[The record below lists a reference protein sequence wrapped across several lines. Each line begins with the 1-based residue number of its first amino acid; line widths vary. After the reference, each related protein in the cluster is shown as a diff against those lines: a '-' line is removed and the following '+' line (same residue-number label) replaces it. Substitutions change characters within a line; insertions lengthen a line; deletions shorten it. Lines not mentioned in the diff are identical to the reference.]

1 MVGTFA
7 SLFVSVAV
15 AMLGIG
21 IIAPILPLYADT
33 FGASG
38 VVIGFVFAAFS
49 ISRSLLGP
57 MVGRF
62 SDRVGRKRI
71 LVGGLA
77 AFSVLS
83 ILYSVA
89 GSIWELAIYR
99 FLQGA
104 ASVMV
109 TPIAQAYVGDLTP
122 KGREGRTINLLYAAM
137 FFGVALGPLL
147 GGQLSAAWSYHA
159 AFAAMGGL
167 SFVAL
172 LLVWWTVPS
181 DHGVRTVRERE
192 VKKLVPMRRILKEPA
207 IKGIVAYFATRGFW
221 RQGFSAFYPLF
232 AVSMLGWGE
241 AEVGTVLSAYF
252 FAGGLLQIPFG
263 FLADRL
269 RRLPQVIVGSV
280 GAPLL
285 LVLIPFMHRTWE
297 IVAVMFAMG
306 ALSALS
312 RASVLAIRTE
322 LGRTHGMATL
332 AGLHGSSFAL
342 GQMIGPMAFGAFSD
356 VLGVGSV
363 FPIGSAVGLF
373 GSAWVVYWLRGW
385 GRRPTNN
392 PSGEDASATATPR
405 PSPGADRAD
414 TRPSG

>member
-1 MVGTFA
+1 MWRTFA
-7 SLFVSVAV
+7 SLFVAVAV

-38 VVIGFVFAAFS
+38 VTIGFVFAAFS
-49 ISRSLLGP
+49 ISRSILGP
-57 MVGRF
+57 WVGRF

-71 LVGGLA
+71 LLVGLG
-77 AFSVLS
+77 AFSAISVLY
-83 ILYSVA
+83 IVA
-89 GSIWELAIYR
+89 GSIWELAAFR

-109 TPIAQAYVGDLTP
+109 TPIAQAYVGDITP
-122 KGREGRTINLLYAAM
+122 VGREGRTINLLYAAM

-147 GGQLSAAWSYHA
+147 GGQLSALWSYHA
-159 AFAAMGGL
+159 AFGAMGGL

-172 LLVWWTVPS
+172 LLVWRTVPS
-181 DHGVRTVRERE
+181 DHGRRPTEE
-192 VKKLVPMRRILKEPA
+192 KEEPDLVPLPHILKRPA
-207 IKGIVAYFATRGFW
+207 VKGIVAYFATRGFW

-232 AVSMLGWGE
+232 AVSLIGWSA

-263 FLADRL
+263 YLADRFK
-269 RRLPQVIVGSV
+269 RFPQILVGSV

-285 LVLIPFMHRTWE
+285 LTLIPFVRTTWE
-297 IVAVMFAMG
+297 VVLVMFAMG
-306 ALSALS
+306 AFSAFS

-342 GQMIGPMAFGAFSD
+342 GQMVGPMAFGAISD
-356 VLGVGSV
+356 AFGVGAVFPFGSVLGLVGS
-363 FPIGSAVGLF
+363 GL
-373 GSAWVVYWLRGW
+373 VVYWLRHW
-385 GRRPTNN
+385 REPIAN
-392 PSGEDASATATPR
+392 
-405 PSPGADRAD
+405 PGA
-414 TRPSG
+414 

>member
-1 MVGTFA
+1 MWRTFA
-7 SLFVSVAV
+7 SLFVAVAV

-38 VVIGFVFAAFS
+38 VTIGFVFAAFS
-49 ISRSLLGP
+49 ISRALLGP
-57 MVGRF
+57 WVGRF
-62 SDRVGRKRI
+62 SDRIGRKRI
-71 LVGGLA
+71 LLVGLG
-77 AFSVLS
+77 AFSAISVL
-83 ILYSVA
+83 YVVA
-89 GSIWELAIYR
+89 GSIWELAAFR

-109 TPIAQAYVGDLTP
+109 TPIAQAYVGDITP
-122 KGREGRTINLLYAAM
+122 VGREGRTINLLYAAM

-147 GGQLSAAWSYHA
+147 GGQLSALWSYHV
-159 AFAAMGGL
+159 AFGAMGGL

-172 LLVWWTVPS
+172 LLVWRTVPS
-181 DHGVRTVRERE
+181 DHGRRATEE
-192 VKKLVPMRRILKEPA
+192 KKEPELVPLPRILKRPA
-207 IKGIVAYFATRGFW
+207 VKGIVAYFATRGFW

-232 AVSMLGWGE
+232 AVSLIGWSE

-263 FLADRL
+263 YLADRFK
-269 RRLPQVIVGSV
+269 RFPQILIGSV

-285 LVLIPFMHRTWE
+285 LTLIPFVRTTWE
-297 IVAVMFAMG
+297 VVLVMFAMG
-306 ALSALS
+306 ALSAFS

-342 GQMIGPMAFGAFSD
+342 GQMVGPMAFGAVSD
-356 VLGVGSV
+356 AFGVGAVFPFGSVLGLVGS
-363 FPIGSAVGLF
+363 GL
-373 GSAWVVYWLRGW
+373 VVYWLRHWRGSIA
-385 GRRPTNN
+385 N
-392 PSGEDASATATPR
+392 
-405 PSPGADRAD
+405 PGA
-414 TRPSG
+414 

>member
-1 MVGTFA
+1 MWRTFA
-7 SLFVSVAV
+7 SLFIAVAV

-38 VVIGFVFAAFS
+38 VAIGFVFAAFS

-57 MVGRF
+57 WVGRF

-71 LVGGLA
+71 MLVGLG
-77 AFSVLS
+77 AFSLIS
-83 ILYSVA
+83 ILYLLA
-89 GSIWELAIYR
+89 GNIWELAAFR

-109 TPIAQAYVGDLTP
+109 TPIAQAYVGDITP

-147 GGQLSAAWSYHA
+147 GGQLSALWSYHA
-159 AFAAMGGL
+159 AFGAMGGL
-167 SFVAL
+167 SFIAL
-172 LLVWWTVPS
+172 LLVWWTVPN
-181 DHGVRTVRERE
+181 DHGRRTTREEAVR
-192 VKKLVPMRRILKEPA
+192 KLVPLRRIARLPA
-207 IKGIVAYFATRGFW
+207 VKGMVAYFATRGFW

-232 AVSMLGWGE
+232 AVSIMGWSE

-263 FLADRL
+263 YLADRF
-269 RRLPQVIVGSV
+269 RRFPQILIGSI

-285 LVLIPFMHRTWE
+285 LTLIPFVRVTWQ
-297 IVAVMFAMG
+297 IVLVMFAMG
-306 ALSALS
+306 TLSALS

-342 GQMIGPMAFGAFSD
+342 GQMVGPMAFGAFSD
-356 VLGVGSV
+356 AFGLGSV
-363 FPIGSAVGLF
+363 FPFGSIVGLLGSGLVIFWLRHWRGSATG
-373 GSAWVVYWLRGW
+373 
-385 GRRPTNN
+385 
-392 PSGEDASATATPR
+392 AT
-405 PSPGADRAD
+405 G
-414 TRPSG
+414 

>member
-1 MVGTFA
+1 MWRTFG
-7 SLFVSVAV
+7 SLFVAVAV

-21 IIAPILPLYADT
+21 IIAPVLPLYADT

-38 VVIGFVFAAFS
+38 VAIGFVFASFS

-57 MVGRF
+57 WLGRF

-71 LVGGLA
+71 MLIGLG
-77 AFSVLS
+77 AFSAISVLY
-83 ILYSVA
+83 IIA
-89 GSIWELAIYR
+89 GSIWELAAFR

-109 TPIAQAYVGDLTP
+109 TPIAQAYVGDITP
-122 KGREGRTINLLYAAM
+122 AGREGRTINLLYAAM

-147 GGQLSAAWSYHA
+147 GGQLSALWSYHA
-159 AFAAMGGL
+159 AFGAMSAL
-167 SFVAL
+167 SFIAL
-172 LLVWWTVPS
+172 LLVWWMVPS
-181 DHGVRTVRERE
+181 DHGRQAIGE
-192 VKKLVPMRRILKEPA
+192 KKRPDLVPLPRILKRSA
-207 IKGIVAYFATRGFW
+207 VKGIVAYFATRGFW

-232 AVSMLGWGE
+232 AVSMIGWGE

-263 FLADRL
+263 YLADRFK
-269 RRLPQVIVGSV
+269 RFPQIVIGSV

-285 LVLIPFMHRTWE
+285 LVLVPFVRTTSQ
-297 IVAVMFAMG
+297 IVLVMFAMG
-306 ALSALS
+306 ALSAFS

-342 GQMIGPMAFGAFSD
+342 GQMVGPMAFGAISD
-356 VLGVGSV
+356 AFGLGAV
-363 FPIGSAVGLF
+363 FPF
-373 GSAWVVYWLRGW
+373 GSALGLVGSGLVVYWLRGW
-385 GRRPTNN
+385 RESIAKSVG
-392 PSGEDASATATPR
+392 ATGGTR
-405 PSPGADRAD
+405 SSPAGD
-414 TRPSG
+414 

>member
-1 MVGTFA
+1 MWGTFA
-7 SLFVSVAV
+7 SLFISVAV

-38 VVIGFVFAAFS
+38 VAIGFVFAAFS

-57 MVGRF
+57 WVGRF

-71 LVGGLA
+71 LLTGLA
-77 AFSVLS
+77 LFSGISVLYC
-83 ILYSVA
+83 IA
-89 GSIWELAIYR
+89 GSIWELAAYR
-99 FLQGA
+99 LLQGA

-109 TPIAQAYVGDLTP
+109 TPIAQAYVGDLAP
-122 KGREGRTINLLYAAM
+122 EGREGRTINLLYAAM

-147 GGQLSAAWSYHA
+147 GGQVSAAWSYDV

-181 DHGVRTVRERE
+181 DHEKRSARERGAKE
-192 VKKLVPMRRILKEPA
+192 LVPMRSILKEPA
-207 IKGIVAYFATRGFW
+207 VRGIVSYFATRGFW

-232 AVSMLGWGE
+232 AVSIIGWSE

-263 FLADRL
+263 YLADRF
-269 RRLPQVIVGSV
+269 RRLPQVILGSV

-285 LVLIPFMHRTWE
+285 LVLIPFIRCTWQ
-297 IVAVMFAMG
+297 IVAVMFVMG

-342 GQMIGPMAFGAFSD
+342 GQMLGPVAFGALVDAFG
-356 VLGVGSV
+356 LGAV
-363 FPIGSAVGLF
+363 FPIGSAVGLI
-373 GSAWVVYWLRGW
+373 GSVLVIRWLGGW
-385 GRRPTNN
+385 SR
-392 PSGEDASATATPR
+392 SKATPSR
-405 PSPGADRAD
+405 
-414 TRPSG
+414 

>member
-1 MVGTFA
+1 VEAFDAWLYADAGLGGGDPLMWGTFA
-7 SLFVSVAV
+7 SLFISVAV

-38 VVIGFVFAAFS
+38 ITIGFVFAAFS

-57 MVGRF
+57 WVGRF
-62 SDRVGRKRI
+62 SDRIGRKRI
-71 LVGGLA
+71 LLVGLA
-77 AFSVLS
+77 AFTGISVLYC
-83 ILYSVA
+83 IA
-89 GSIWELAIYR
+89 ESIWELAAYR

-147 GGQLSAAWSYHA
+147 GGLLSAAWSYSA
-159 AFAAMGGL
+159 AFGAMGGL
-167 SFVAL
+167 SFLAL

-181 DHGVRTVRERE
+181 DHGARAVCERKE
-192 VKKLVPMRRILKEPA
+192 KDLVPMGRILKEPA
-207 IKGIVAYFATRGFW
+207 VKGIVAYFATRGFW
-221 RQGFSAFYPLF
+221 RQGFSAFYPVF
-232 AVSMLGWGE
+232 AVSILGWSE
-241 AEVGTVLSAYF
+241 AGIGTVLSAYF

-263 FLADRL
+263 WLADRF
-269 RRLPQVIVGSV
+269 RRLPQMILGSV

-285 LVLIPFMHRTWE
+285 LVLIPFIHRTWE
-297 IVAVMFAMG
+297 IVVVMFAMG

-342 GQMIGPMAFGAFSD
+342 GQMVGPVAFGAFSD
-356 VLGVGSV
+356 AFGLVSI
-363 FPIGSAVGLF
+363 FPIGSVVGLI
-373 GSAWVVYWLRGW
+373 GSALVVYWMKRW
-385 GRRPTNN
+385 
-392 PSGEDASATATPR
+392 
-405 PSPGADRAD
+405 
-414 TRPSG
+414 TRSSTESTGPIG

>member
-1 MVGTFA
+1 MWRAFA
-7 SLFVSVAV
+7 SLFVAVAV

-38 VVIGFVFAAFS
+38 VAIGFVFAAFS

-57 MVGRF
+57 WVGRF
-62 SDRVGRKRI
+62 SDRIGRKRI
-71 LVGGLA
+71 MLVGLG
-77 AFSVLS
+77 AFSAISVLYV
-83 ILYSVA
+83 LA
-89 GSIWELAIYR
+89 GSIWELAAFR

-109 TPIAQAYVGDLTP
+109 TPIAQAYVGDITP

-147 GGQLSAAWSYHA
+147 GGQMSALWSYHA
-159 AFAAMGGL
+159 AFGAMGGL

-172 LLVWWTVPS
+172 LLVWRTVPS
-181 DHGVRTVRERE
+181 DHGRRTTGEKE
-192 VKKLVPMRRILKEPA
+192 EPELVPLPRILKRPA
-207 IKGIVAYFATRGFW
+207 VKGLVAYFATRGFW

-232 AVSMLGWGE
+232 AVSIIGWSE

-263 FLADRL
+263 HLADRFK
-269 RRLPQVIVGSV
+269 RFPQILLGSV

-285 LVLIPFMHRTWE
+285 LILIPFVRTTWE
-297 IVAVMFAMG
+297 IVLVMFAMG

-342 GQMIGPMAFGAFSD
+342 GQMAGPMAFGAISD
-356 VLGVGSV
+356 TFGVGAV
-363 FPIGSAVGLF
+363 FPFGSVLGLF
-373 GSAWVVYWLRGW
+373 GSGLVVYWLRHWRESIAG
-385 GRRPTNN
+385 P
-392 PSGEDASATATPR
+392 GE
-405 PSPGADRAD
+405 
-414 TRPSG
+414 

>member
-1 MVGTFA
+1 MWRTFA
-7 SLFVSVAV
+7 SLFVAVAV

-38 VVIGFVFAAFS
+38 VAIGFVFAAFS

-57 MVGRF
+57 WVGRF

-71 LVGGLA
+71 LLVGLG
-77 AFSVLS
+77 AFSAISVLYV
-83 ILYSVA
+83 LA
-89 GSIWELAIYR
+89 GSIWELAAFR

-109 TPIAQAYVGDLTP
+109 TPIAQAYVGDMTP
-122 KGREGRTINLLYAAM
+122 VGREGRTINLLYAAM

-147 GGQLSAAWSYHA
+147 GGQLSALWSYHA
-159 AFAAMGGL
+159 AFVAMGGL

-172 LLVWWTVPS
+172 LLVWRTVPS
-181 DHGVRTVRERE
+181 DHGRRATEE
-192 VKKLVPMRRILKEPA
+192 KEEPELVPLSRILKRSA
-207 IKGIVAYFATRGFW
+207 VKGIVAYFATRGFW

-232 AVSMLGWGE
+232 AVSLIGWSE

-263 FLADRL
+263 YLADRFK
-269 RRLPQVIVGSV
+269 RFPQILVGSV

-285 LVLIPFMHRTWE
+285 LTLIPFVRTTWK
-297 IVAVMFAMG
+297 VVLVMFAMG
-306 ALSALS
+306 ALSAFS

-342 GQMIGPMAFGAFSD
+342 GQMVGPMAFGAISD
-356 VLGVGSV
+356 AFGVGAVFPFGSVLGLVGS
-363 FPIGSAVGLF
+363 GL
-373 GSAWVVYWLRGW
+373 VVYWLRRWRGSI
-385 GRRPTNN
+385 PN
-392 PSGEDASATATPR
+392 
-405 PSPGADRAD
+405 PGA
-414 TRPSG
+414 

>member
-1 MVGTFA
+1 MWRTFA
-7 SLFVSVAV
+7 SLFVAVAV
-15 AMLGIG
+15 TMLGIG

-38 VVIGFVFAAFS
+38 VTIGFVFAAFS

-57 MVGRF
+57 WIGRF

-71 LVGGLA
+71 MLVGLG
-77 AFSVLS
+77 AFSAISVLYV
-83 ILYSVA
+83 LA
-89 GSIWELAIYR
+89 GSIWELAAFR

-109 TPIAQAYVGDLTP
+109 TPIAQAYVGDITP
-122 KGREGRTINLLYAAM
+122 KGREGRTINFLYAAM

-147 GGQLSAAWSYHA
+147 GGQLSAIWSYHA
-159 AFAAMGGL
+159 AFGAMGGL

-172 LLVWWTVPS
+172 LLVWRTVPS
-181 DHGVRTVRERE
+181 DHGRRATGERE
-192 VKKLVPMRRILKEPA
+192 EPELVPLPRILKRSA
-207 IKGIVAYFATRGFW
+207 VKGIVAYFATRGFW

-232 AVSMLGWGE
+232 AVSVIGWSE

-263 FLADRL
+263 YLADRFK
-269 RRLPQVIVGSV
+269 RLPQILVGSI

-285 LVLIPFMHRTWE
+285 LVLIPFVRTTWE
-297 IVAVMFAMG
+297 IVLVMFAMG
-306 ALSALS
+306 TLSALS

-342 GQMIGPMAFGAFSD
+342 GQMIGPMAFGAVSD
-356 VLGVGSV
+356 AFGVGAVFPFGSVLGLVGS
-363 FPIGSAVGLF
+363 GL
-373 GSAWVVYWLRGW
+373 VVHWLRHW
-385 GRRPTNN
+385 RDSIAN
-392 PSGEDASATATPR
+392 PAE
-405 PSPGADRAD
+405 
-414 TRPSG
+414 

>member
-1 MVGTFA
+1 MWGTFA
-7 SLFVSVAV
+7 SLFVAVAV

-38 VVIGFVFAAFS
+38 VAIGFVFAAFS

-57 MVGRF
+57 WVGRF

-71 LVGGLA
+71 LLLGLSAFTLISVLYALA
-77 AFSVLS
+77 A
-83 ILYSVA
+83 
-89 GSIWELAIYR
+89 SIWELALFR

-109 TPIAQAYVGDLTP
+109 TPIAQAYVGDITP

-147 GGQLSAAWSYHA
+147 GGQLTALWSYHV
-159 AFAAMGGL
+159 AFGAMGGL

-172 LLVWWTVPS
+172 LLVWWTVPD
-181 DHGVRTVRERE
+181 DHGRRAAREKAVRE
-192 VKKLVPMRRILKEPA
+192 LVPLRRIAREPA
-207 IKGIVAYFATRGFW
+207 VRGIVAYFATRGFW

-232 AVSMLGWGE
+232 AVSIMGWSE

-263 FLADRL
+263 YLADRFK
-269 RRLPQVIVGSV
+269 RFPQILVGSI

-285 LVLIPFMHRTWE
+285 LIVIPFVHAPWE
-297 IVAVMFAMG
+297 IVLVTFGMG

-322 LGRTHGMATL
+322 LGRTHGMGTL

-356 VLGVGSV
+356 AFGVGSV
-363 FPIGSAVGLF
+363 FPFGSIVGLL
-373 GSAWVVYWLRGW
+373 GSVLVVYWLRHWRG
-385 GRRPTNN
+385 
-392 PSGEDASATATPR
+392 SAAGPER
-405 PSPGADRAD
+405 
-414 TRPSG
+414 

>member
-1 MVGTFA
+1 
-7 SLFVSVAV
+7 
-15 AMLGIG
+15 MLGIG

-38 VVIGFVFAAFS
+38 VAIGFVFAAFS

-57 MVGRF
+57 WVGRF

-71 LVGGLA
+71 LLVGLG
-77 AFSVLS
+77 AFSAISVL
-83 ILYSVA
+83 YVVA
-89 GSIWELAIYR
+89 GSIWELAAFR

-109 TPIAQAYVGDLTP
+109 TPIAQAYVGDITP
-122 KGREGRTINLLYAAM
+122 VGREGRTINLLYAAM

-147 GGQLSAAWSYHA
+147 GGQLSALWSYQA
-159 AFAAMGGL
+159 AFGAMGGL

-172 LLVWWTVPS
+172 LLVWRTVPS
-181 DHGVRTVRERE
+181 DHGRRPTEE
-192 VKKLVPMRRILKEPA
+192 KEEPELVPLPHILKRPA
-207 IKGIVAYFATRGFW
+207 VKGIVAYFATRGFW

-232 AVSMLGWGE
+232 AVSLIGWSA

-263 FLADRL
+263 YLADRFK
-269 RRLPQVIVGSV
+269 RFPQILVGSV

-285 LVLIPFMHRTWE
+285 LTLIPFVRTTWE
-297 IVAVMFAMG
+297 VVVVMFAMG
-306 ALSALS
+306 AFSAFS

-342 GQMIGPMAFGAFSD
+342 GQMVGPMAFGAISD
-356 VLGVGSV
+356 AFGVGAVFPFGSVLGLVGS
-363 FPIGSAVGLF
+363 GL
-373 GSAWVVYWLRGW
+373 VVYWLRHW
-385 GRRPTNN
+385 REPIAN
-392 PSGEDASATATPR
+392 
-405 PSPGADRAD
+405 PGA
-414 TRPSG
+414 